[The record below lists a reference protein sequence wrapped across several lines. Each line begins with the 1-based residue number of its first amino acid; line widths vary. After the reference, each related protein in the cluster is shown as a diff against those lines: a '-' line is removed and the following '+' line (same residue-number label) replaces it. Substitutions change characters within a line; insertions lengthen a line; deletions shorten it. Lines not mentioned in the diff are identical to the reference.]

1 LVAEVRLP
9 GNLTAL
15 FPGTPRRVDVDGATV
30 RDVLASLDAKVPGMG
45 DRLLA
50 AGPVIRGH
58 IRVFVD
64 GRQADL
70 GTPVTPASVVDV
82 IPAVSGG

>member
-1 LVAEVRLP
+1 MALVRLP

-15 FPGTPRRVDVDGATV
+15 FPGVPRRLDVPGATV
-30 RDVLASLDAKVPGMG
+30 RELLAALDAQLPGMA

-50 AGPVIRGH
+50 AGPEIRQH

-64 GRQADL
+64 GELADL
-70 GTPVTPASVVDV
+70 NTLVGPSSVVDV
-82 IPAVSGG
+82 IPAISGG